1 MSKNYVSDM
10 SDKGGRR
17 KKRTRRPMALA
28 DWFGLACA
36 ILLVACSVILY
47 IQLLATNMVPDKLLV
62 LLAAVLLVINA
73 LHLVAQ
79 LPRWRNKLIKLVC
92 GVLSLVICAGM
103 IYGISAMD
111 SVQSTLLNITGEMSE
126 QDVSYVV
133 VLKDNPAETISD
145 TEEYQFGILSQGDA
159 TNTSALMDAIAEGLN
174 ITPATTSFDAI
185 TDLVDALYAQ
195 EVDTIVLN
203 EGYISLMENM
213 DEYADFSQRTRIIY
227 EFTTLREVEPIEPN
241 PAITKEPFVVY
252 CSGIDSRYT
261 DVNIT
266 SLSDVNILA
275 VVNPET
281 HQILLINTPRDYYV
295 PMVSEPYAG
304 MRDKLTHAGMI
315 GVEESMKVLSNLY
328 DVEAKYYIRVN
339 FLGLKDI
346 VDALGGIEVV
356 SPEAF
361 TTVPMYIIPTVSTRS
376 YSFDAGP
383 ITLSGIEAVAFSRER
398 KAFEDGD
405 VQRGKNQMTVIKGIV
420 NKATSPQILKSYD
433 EVLKAVEGH
442 FLTNMPYE
450 DISALVRMQLRD
462 MSGWNITSYTVSGYA
477 DYQPCASYGSTPLW
491 VMWPEEADMSTA
503 QTLIQQVLNGEVPT
517 PPAKD

>member
-133 VLKDNPAETISD
+133 VMKDNPAETISD

-227 EFTTLREVEPIEPN
+227 EFTTLREVEPIKPN
-241 PAITKEPFVVY
+241 PAITKEPFIIY
-252 CSGIDSRYT
+252 CSGIDTRGKN
-261 DVNIT
+261 VNVT
-266 SLSDVNILA
+266 SLSDVNIIA
-275 VVNPET
+275 VVHPET
-281 HQILLINTPRDYYV
+281 HQVLLINTPRDYYV
-295 PMVSEPYAG
+295 PMVSEPYTG
-304 MRDKLTHAGMI
+304 MLDKLTHAGMV
-315 GVEESMKVLSNLY
+315 GVEESMKVLSQLY
-328 DVEAKYYIRVN
+328 DVEANYYIRVN

-356 SPEAF
+356 SPKAF
-361 TTVPMYIIPTVSTRS
+361 TTVSMYIPGYNYDT
-376 YSFDAGP
+376 YSFEAGT
-383 ITLSGIEAVAFSRER
+383 IQLTGVEAVAFSRER
-398 KAFEDGD
+398 KSFDDGD
-405 VQRGKNQMTVIKGIV
+405 NQRGKNQMAVIKGIV
-420 NKATSPQILKSYD
+420 DKATSPQILKSYD

-462 MSGWNITSYTVSGYA
+462 MSGWNITSYAVSGYG
-477 DYQPCASYGSTPLW
+477 DMQPCASFGSEPLW
-491 VMWPEEADMSTA
+491 VMQPEQADVDTA
-503 QTLIQQVLNGEVPT
+503 KAMIQQVLNGEVPT